1 MKEIVVHMVNIING
15 ELFNNKNGVEGEK
28 EIVINTMREYMKHG
42 VTKYDIMDCINDIDY
57 KYHTTYVEVYNLT
70 LE

>member
-15 ELFNNKNGVEGEK
+15 ELFNNKKGVEGEK

-57 KYHTTYVEVYNLT
+57 KYHITYVEVYNLT

>member
-28 EIVINTMREYMKHG
+28 EIVINTMKKYMKYG
-42 VTKYDIMDCINDIDY
+42 VTKYDIMDCISNIDY

>member
-15 ELFNNKNGVEGEK
+15 DLFNNKNGVEGEK

-42 VTKYDIMDCINDIDY
+42 VTKYDIMDCISNIDY